1 MGWGHGKWER
11 GGGGWDAQPCIED
24 TDESGGMSTR
34 VPKKNKIE
42 GRKRRGEGE
51 D

>member
-1 MGWGHGKWER
+1 MRVEVGSGMGSREMGGR

-34 VPKKNKIE
+34 VPKKK
-42 GRKRRGEGE
+42 
-51 D
+51 